1 MSRLRELTADGR
13 FRLMVSLPKNRIELA
28 LAAVEAGAE
37 ILKVHLN
44 CHHFASDTRFG
55 SWRDEKPVLREI
67 LDAVKVPV
75 GIVTGEETQPTAAEW
90 SELAAF
96 GFDFWD
102 LFARYTA
109 PGCFDVPR
117 LGRMVAVDDSW
128 TAEMV
133 QDMVKLGVDVFE
145 ASIIPRT
152 QYRTTLN
159 LVDLTRYAAL
169 SRAAGVP
176 IMVPSQKAVRPDE
189 VGWLRRVGASGI
201 TIGAIVTG
209 LEPDSLKAA
218 TASFRAAID
227 ALD

>member
-1 MSRLRELTADGR
+1 MSTMRELTNSG
-13 FRLMVSLPKNRIELA
+13 FRLMVSLPKNRPELA

-55 SWRDEKPVLREI
+55 SWKEEKAVLREI

-75 GIVTGEETQPTAAEW
+75 GLVTGEEVQPAAQEW
-90 SELAAF
+90 NEFRES

-109 PGCFDVPR
+109 PSCFDIAG

-128 TAEMV
+128 TTEMV
-133 QDMVKLGVDVFE
+133 QDMVALGVDVFE

-152 QYRTTLN
+152 SYRTPLN
-159 LVDLTRYAAL
+159 LVDLTRYKAL
-169 SRAAGVP
+169 ARACGVP
-176 IMVPSQKAVRPDE
+176 IMIPTQKAVQPSE
-189 VGWLRRVGASGI
+189 VGWLRRAGAAGI

-209 LEPDSLKAA
+209 LEEAGLREA
-218 TASFRAAID
+218 TRRFRAAID
-227 ALD
+227 ELP